1 VRPTEIIVTHGSTD
15 FDALGSM
22 LAARRLY
29 PEAQVLVHGGLNR
42 NVREFVTLHEAEL
55 QLADPAKCDLSDVA
69 RVIVVE
75 TSHLSRLGA
84 LAEVAQRQGVEA
96 LLFDHHGDRPP
107 DWVDAAHAVL
117 SDDGALSTTMVG
129 ILAERGIQPTP
140 AEATALAL
148 GIHEDTGSLTYVSTT
163 LRDVEA
169 LAFCA
174 RHGAAQELIARFLHL
189 PVPEEQRAL
198 LTTLVDAA
206 ETVDV
211 DGIGVLVTA
220 VAWPRYVD
228 GISTLAT
235 KVTEVVECEA
245 LLMLV
250 EMDGRVFAVARSRS
264 SGLDMAAGLS
274 RLGGGGHAQAAS
286 AIVRG
291 SPLDAVR
298 REAVAGLHDGLVP
311 GARAEHIM
319 SSPAWLVD
327 DDMPIAEALAEC
339 RKRRTSGVLVRSGER
354 LAGVVS
360 REDLGR
366 AIAHGL
372 GHAPLRGVMTAGVTA
387 VSASASL
394 AELRRALLTVDR
406 VIVADRPGEDGVPV
420 AEVRGVVTRGDL
432 LRALRSRPEERG
444 EAVAADDLG
453 GLLRALPGLDR
464 LWQAV
469 PAAAEA
475 QDGVYLVG
483 GAVRDVLLG
492 EPTFD
497 IDLAVEG
504 DGIAFARDLAAELGG
519 RMHAHEKFHTA
530 VVIAGDLRV
539 DVATAR
545 TEHYEHPAALPIV
558 EHSSIRQ
565 DLQRRDFTINA
576 MAVKLQADGFGEL
589 VDPFGGA
596 GDLRAGRVRV
606 LHNLSFIEDPT
617 RIFRAIRYENRYRF
631 AMDAHTRELA
641 RACVDM
647 GLVGDL
653 SGARVRDE
661 LVALLSEDEVSGSV
675 GRLAALGLAAAI
687 HPGLDA
693 GDEVVAR
700 VKALDAAAA
709 AHLPAAPRWRLR
721 LAAMAHRLPGDE
733 LLEWLERLRVRRRDA
748 RVVAALTAVA
758 PRLAD
763 RLAGDVEPA
772 EVGELLDAQPA
783 EVAVAIAASGGP
795 AGRAAELYLEQLR
808 DLGLDVN
815 GGTLREELGLEESP
829 RIGTILAELLR
840 RRRNGE
846 LGGRDEQLEAARE
859 LAEEV
864 PS

>member
-1 VRPTEIIVTHGSTD
+1 
-15 FDALGSM
+15 
-22 LAARRLY
+22 
-29 PEAQVLVHGGLNR
+29 
-42 NVREFVTLHEAEL
+42 
-55 QLADPAKCDLSDVA
+55 
-69 RVIVVE
+69 
-75 TSHLSRLGA
+75 
-84 LAEVAQRQGVEA
+84 
-96 LLFDHHGDRPP
+96 
-107 DWVDAAHAVL
+107 
-117 SDDGALSTTMVG
+117 
-129 ILAERGIQPTP
+129 
-140 AEATALAL
+140 
-148 GIHEDTGSLTYVSTT
+148 
-163 LRDVEA
+163 
-169 LAFCA
+169 
-174 RHGAAQELIARFLHL
+174 
-189 PVPEEQRAL
+189 
-198 LTTLVDAA
+198 
-206 ETVDV
+206 
-211 DGIGVLVTA
+211 
-220 VAWPRYVD
+220 
-228 GISTLAT
+228 
-235 KVTEVVECEA
+235 
-245 LLMLV
+245 
-250 EMDGRVFAVARSRS
+250 
-264 SGLDMAAGLS
+264 
-274 RLGGGGHAQAAS
+274 
-286 AIVRG
+286 
-291 SPLDAVR
+291 
-298 REAVAGLHDGLVP
+298 
-311 GARAEHIM
+311 
-319 SSPAWLVD
+319 
-327 DDMPIAEALAEC
+327 
-339 RKRRTSGVLVRSGER
+339 
-354 LAGVVS
+354 
-360 REDLGR
+360 
-366 AIAHGL
+366 
-372 GHAPLRGVMTAGVTA
+372 MTAGVTA

-772 EVGELLDAQPA
+772 KVGELLDAQPA